1 MAVFCTA
8 GGVRSPDHPASLA
21 RADGRAA
28 RSKPTPSLVSVTFR
42 SDVPRAPGRNRQ
54 RQGRR
59 TGLDDLGRR
68 TLRLD
73 AASKF
78 AALDHGFASRRIGS
92 VSAALPGQV
101 DARLHVDGL
110 ELRGWTRYQSIR
122 FTDRTLTAV
131 VQSACNKPVST
142 LITHDHVRSGHGA
155 WMAGPCRIP
164 KLTVRVRFPS
174 PAPNTKSVATHGDS
188 LTPFSVLRRLGTSKN
203 GVNDPRTI
211 CGPHTGHRLQC
222 QHRSSGSQ
230 FPVSVR
236 RWREW
241 ANNR

>member
-1 MAVFCTA
+1 MLSLTTDIS
-8 GGVRSPDHPASLA
+8 GTLSPDSTRARDISDAQMGVAQSEISRIEKRHDMLLSTLTSYLSAAGEHPRVVVTVNGKDVELDLTTLA
-21 RADGRAA
+21 GALWGWT
-28 RSKPTPSLVSVTFR
+28 RSR
-42 SDVPRAPGRNRQ
+42 SS
-54 RQGRR
+54 
-59 TGLDDLGRR
+59 
-68 TLRLD
+68 RLD
-73 AASKF
+73 A
-78 AALDHGFASRRIGS
+78 LRQRRF
-92 VSAALPGQV
+92 P
-101 DARLHVDGL
+101 
-110 ELRGWTRYQSIR
+110 
-122 FTDRTLTAV
+122 DRTLAAL
-131 VQSACNKPVST
+131 VQSACNKPESR
-142 LITHDHVRSGHGA
+142 LITHNHVRSGHAA

-236 RWREW
+236 RWSCLLYTSD
-241 ANNR
+241 